1 MTPRAHTNLKKAG
14 SDSRS
19 VGRPNEGFCG
29 QDEVHVAALPQP
41 AVFWRAHFLA
51 IIELTS
57 SDIMPLSARKG
68 AAMPVKKMI
77 ATFASVAAAACGLFA
92 FSWVGLALLGF

>member
-1 MTPRAHTNLKKAG
+1 MRRENANVR
-14 SDSRS
+14 SRFRFAPLRLS
-19 VGRPNEGFCG
+19 NEGFCG

-41 AVFWRAHFLA
+41 SLFQHALFLA

-57 SDIMPLSARKG
+57 SDIVPWLVRKG
-68 AAMPVKKMI
+68 ADMPVKKMV

>member
-1 MTPRAHTNLKKAG
+1 MTPRAPAIVEK
-14 SDSRS
+14 R
-19 VGRPNEGFCG
+19 VPIRPLGGLNEGFCG

-41 AVFWRAHFLA
+41 LVFWRAHFLA
-51 IIELTS
+51 IIEMRS
-57 SDIMPLSARKG
+57 SSIVALSARKRW
-68 AAMPVKKMI
+68 AMPVKKMI

>member
-1 MTPRAHTNLKKAG
+1 VTPRAHANFEKPVPIRTL
-14 SDSRS
+14 
-19 VGRPNEGFCG
+19 GRLIEDFCG
-29 QDEVHVAALPQP
+29 QDEVYVAALPQP
-41 AVFWRAHFLA
+41 LVFWRAHFLA
-51 IIELTS
+51 IIEMRS
-57 SDIMPLSARKG
+57 SHIVPWSVRKG

>member
-1 MTPRAHTNLKKAG
+1 VTPRAPAIVEKRVPIRPL
-14 SDSRS
+14 
-19 VGRPNEGFCG
+19 GRPNEGFCG

-41 AVFWRAHFLA
+41 LVFWRAHLLA
-51 IIELTS
+51 IIEMRS
-57 SDIMPLSARKG
+57 SSIVRLSVRKG
-68 AAMPVKKMI
+68 AAMPVRKMI

>member
-1 MTPRAHTNLKKAG
+1 MTPRAPAIVEKRVPIRPL
-14 SDSRS
+14 
-19 VGRPNEGFCG
+19 GRPNEGFCG

-41 AVFWRAHFLA
+41 LVFWRAHFLA
-51 IIELTS
+51 IIEMRS
-57 SDIMPLSARKG
+57 SSIVRLSVRKG
-68 AAMPVKKMI
+68 AAMPVRKMI

>member
-1 MTPRAHTNLKKAG
+1 VTPRAPAIVEKRVPIRPL
-14 SDSRS
+14 
-19 VGRPNEGFCG
+19 GRPNEGFCG

-41 AVFWRAHFLA
+41 LVFWRAHFLA
-51 IIELTS
+51 IIEMRS
-57 SDIMPLSARKG
+57 SSIVALSAQKG
-68 AAMPVKKMI
+68 VAMPVKKMI

>member
-1 MTPRAHTNLKKAG
+1 M
-14 SDSRS
+14 RS
-19 VGRPNEGFCG
+19 SGIV
-29 QDEVHVAALPQP
+29 
-41 AVFWRAHFLA
+41 
-51 IIELTS
+51 
-57 SDIMPLSARKG
+57 PLSVRKG

>member
-1 MTPRAHTNLKKAG
+1 MRTSEKRFRFA
-14 SDSRS
+14 S

-29 QDEVHVAALPQP
+29 QHEDHVAALPQP
-41 AVFWRAHFLA
+41 LVFWRAHFLA
-51 IIELTS
+51 IIEMRS
-57 SDIMPLSARKG
+57 SGIVPLSVRKG

>member
-1 MTPRAHTNLKKAG
+1 MTPQAHANVEKRVPIRPL
-14 SDSRS
+14 
-19 VGRPNEGFCG
+19 GRLIEGFCG

-41 AVFWRAHFLA
+41 LVFWRAHFLA
-51 IIELTS
+51 IIEMRS
-57 SDIMPLSARKG
+57 SDIVPWSVRKG

-77 ATFASVAAAACGLFA
+77 ATFASVAAAVCGLFA

>member
-1 MTPRAHTNLKKAG
+1 MPREKRASKKPVPIRPLG
-14 SDSRS
+14 
-19 VGRPNEGFCG
+19 GPNEGFCG

-41 AVFWRAHFLA
+41 LVFWRAHFLA
-51 IIELTS
+51 IIEMRS
-57 SDIMPLSARKG
+57 SHIVPWSVRKG